1 MSKISISL
9 KVMKGYL
16 NNENATKETI
26 RDGNWLHSGDIA
38 YYDESFRFY
47 IVDRLKELIK
57 VKGFQVAPAE
67 LEDLIRSH
75 ADVKDVAV
83 IGIPDKIKGEV
94 PLAFIVTKEEDVN
107 KEFFKDSVHKF
118 VNEHVSEYKQLGG
131 GIRIVESIP
140 KSASGKILRKDLK
153 ALFTKTNEK

>member
-1 MSKISISL
+1 MISIIL

-16 NNENATKETI
+16 NDEQATNHAI
-26 RDGNWLHSGDIA
+26 RECKWLHSGDIA
-38 YYDESFRFY
+38 YYDESSRIF

-75 ADVKDVAV
+75 AEIKDIAV

-94 PLAFIVTKEEDVN
+94 PLAFIVTVEENPNKQLIIDMIHNYVN
-107 KEFFKDSVHKF
+107 QR
-118 VNEHVSEYKQLGG
+118 VSEYKQLGG

-140 KSASGKILRKDLK
+140 RTASGKILRKDLK
-153 ALFTKTNEK
+153 TLFIKNTEK